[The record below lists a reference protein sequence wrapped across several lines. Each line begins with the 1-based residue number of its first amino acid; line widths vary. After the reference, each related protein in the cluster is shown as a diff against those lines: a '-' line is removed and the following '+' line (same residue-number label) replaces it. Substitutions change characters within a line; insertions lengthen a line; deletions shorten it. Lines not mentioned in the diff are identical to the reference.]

1 VGTKRTLRVTAL
13 RTVATLTAAAA
24 ISAGLGPATAYAQP
38 NTADLDREVATAWQ
52 QLETVVEK
60 FNTTREGLNSTRAQL
75 ADAEAQLAPLS
86 TQVEA
91 LRDKVGTI
99 AAGAYMTTS
108 DGPVSALLGA
118 KSAGEMLQ
126 QLTMLDHIARGHQ
139 HALDALRAAS
149 DRYDK
154 QRSDLHAL
162 AARQASQDRE
172 LSVTK
177 AVVES
182 AIAELQEL
190 RAKAYGVRA
199 TRTMKSGR
207 DFYVPIFTGDAG
219 GKALRYAYQQMGK
232 EYRWAAA
239 GPDTFDCSG
248 LVLAAWK
255 TNGKTLPHSA
265 ALQWNL
271 VRHIQRDELRPG
283 DLVFYFADIHHVAMY
298 AGDGRVI
305 EAPQAGERVSIRQ
318 MDFAPIH
325 GYGRVL

>member
-1 VGTKRTLRVTAL
+1 LRVTAL
-13 RTVATLTAAAA
+13 RTVATLTAVAA

-52 QLETVVEK
+52 QLEGVVEK
-60 FNTTREGLNSTRAQL
+60 FNTTREGLNATRTQL
-75 ADAEAQLAPLS
+75 AGAEAQLVPLS
-86 TQVEA
+86 TQVDA

-108 DGPVSALLGA
+108 DGPASALLGA
-118 KSAGEMLQ
+118 KSPGELLE
-126 QLTMLDHIARGHQ
+126 QLTMLDHVARGHQ
-139 HALDALRAAS
+139 HAIDALRAAS
-149 DRYDK
+149 DRYEK
-154 QRSDLHAL
+154 QRTDLRAL
-162 AARQASQDRE
+162 AAKQATQDRA

-177 AVVES
+177 ATIES
-182 AIAELQEL
+182 ALGELQDL

-199 TRTMKSGR
+199 TRSLKSAR
-207 DFYVPIFTGDAG
+207 DYYVPIFTNDAS

-232 EYRWAAA
+232 QYKWAAA
-239 GPDTFDCSG
+239 GPDSYDCSG

-255 TNGKTLPHSA
+255 TNGKSLPHSA